1 MPSLRWVA
9 VRLKRSAS
17 FVFFISFVAFIFV
30 SCFMFFNNKSV
41 GNKIHP
47 ARRKTFDNEQPVQNL
62 PASKFTSSKPPT
74 IGIGSRDKIQNKTQK
89 TVEIKNVLSSV
100 DKKRNKSSLNYNV
113 HVFYYAWYGSPEFD
127 GQWWHWNHEYIPP
140 WDKNDHKVY
149 PTGSHVPTTDVGA
162 NFYPELGPYSSKDPQ
177 IVDKHLQMI
186 ADANIGVISISWY
199 PPGQADENGPPSDGI
214 VPILLDAALKYGL
227 KICLHVE
234 PYEGRSIAN
243 FRKHLRYVSETYGSH
258 PAYYKVKRGSKNLP
272 LFYIYDSYRITPTEW
287 QRIFSSKGD
296 LSVRNTEL
304 DAIFIGLLVEYKHR
318 FDIKK
323 AGFDGFYTYFASNG
337 FSYGSSWKNWKSLA
351 SYAFKSSLI
360 FIPSVGPGYMDTR
373 VRAWNGKNTQPRR
386 NGIYYETAWRTASTA
401 PAKYVS
407 VTSFNEWHEGTQIEP
422 AIPMKCGNYTY
433 ESYLPRSSSFY
444 LELTE
449 KWSTQLA
456 NKTIS

>member
-1 MPSLRWVA
+1 MPKLRWVI

-17 FVFFISFVAFIFV
+17 FVFFIFFVTFILV
-30 SCFMFFNNKSV
+30 CCFSYFNNKTV
-41 GNKIHP
+41 GNIIQP
-47 ARRKTFDNEQPVQNL
+47 SRRKTFNNDQNVQII
-62 PASKFTSSKPPT
+62 PASKFTSSKTPT
-74 IGIGSRDKIQNKTQK
+74 SGDISRKISLNQTQTSIEEK
-89 TVEIKNVLSSV
+89 KSQASLN
-100 DKKRNKSSLNYNV
+100 KKRGKRNLNYKV
-113 HVFYYAWYGSPEFD
+113 HVYYYAWYGSPEYD

-140 WDKNDHKVY
+140 WDKNDHKIY
-149 PTGSHVPTTDVGA
+149 PTGAHVPPKDVGA
-162 NFYPELGPYSSKDPQ
+162 NFYPELGPYSSKDPK
-177 IVDKHLQMI
+177 ILDKHLKMI

-199 PPGQADENGPPSDGI
+199 PPGQADEHGPPSDGI
-214 VPILLDAALKYGL
+214 VPILLENAMKYGL
-227 KICLHVE
+227 KVCLHVE
-234 PYEGRSIAN
+234 PYEGRSVAN
-243 FRKHLRYVSETYGSH
+243 FRKHLKYVYETYGSH
-258 PAYYKVKRGSKNLP
+258 PAYYKVKKGSKNLP
-272 LFYIYDSYRITPTEW
+272 LFYVYDSYRITPNEW
-287 QRIFSSKGD
+287 QRIFTSSGD

-304 DAIFIGLLVEYKHR
+304 DAVFIALLVEYKHR

-351 SYAFKSSLI
+351 SYAFKNSLI

-386 NGIYYETAWRTASTA
+386 NGVYYETAWRTALAA

-449 KWSTQLA
+449 KWSTQLS
-456 NKTIS
+456 NRTIS